1 MFLEFAGICIFSTIT
16 GSIRGLK
23 AGTKLS
29 EAISERVTNVSDF
42 MNEIDKLL
50 PTNLSEQ
57 LYDVAVDYIDQSF
70 KYGVVQSFKF
80 NVNYKD
86 LSVSLKDKL
95 VFEVL

>member
-1 MFLEFAGICIFSTIT
+1 
-16 GSIRGLK
+16 
-23 AGTKLS
+23 
-29 EAISERVTNVSDF
+29 